1 MRALARAPQGVARV
15 ESWNPSTR
23 RRARRAWTSRPTRRR
38 AASTRDDDDGREV
51 EDEFDRFARAVERA
65 GGTTTTHALGTLARA
80 LGTSSDGVLA
90 SAFVGCATSHGR
102 YAARAEIRSIDK
114 TIERYDGRVRETLAR
129 ARASLEGGGASAR
142 ARACG
147 ERVREAEKA
156 TSALVRATLGEN
168 ALEERDLLSS
178 GAIGG
183 GGVPRAATGAIA
195 EAVPEKWRM
204 ACANAGAFVELRGAT
219 LSVEE
224 WAAIRT
230 VFEAIVR
237 VMDGD
242 EASANLVGDAK
253 VWTAMKSL
261 IDDSTTRP
269 RRLSQVENNA
279 RYQSALSELDEAKK
293 AWKEADKA
301 YKLARQRVKRARH
314 DVHRTRKAVRIEYR

>member
-1 MRALARAPQGVARV
+1 M
-15 ESWNPSTR
+15 
-23 RRARRAWTSRPTRRR
+23 
-38 AASTRDDDDGREV
+38 
-51 EDEFDRFARAVERA
+51 
-65 GGTTTTHALGTLARA
+65 
-80 LGTSSDGVLA
+80 
-90 SAFVGCATSHGR
+90 
-102 YAARAEIRSIDK
+102 
-114 TIERYDGRVRETLAR
+114 
-129 ARASLEGGGASAR
+129 
-142 ARACG
+142 
-147 ERVREAEKA
+147 REAEKA

-168 ALEERDLLSS
+168 AREERDLLSS
-178 GAIGG
+178 GAIAGER
-183 GGVPRAATGAIA
+183 VPRAATGAIA
-195 EAVPEKWRM
+195 EVVPEKWRM

-224 WAAIRT
+224 WAATRT